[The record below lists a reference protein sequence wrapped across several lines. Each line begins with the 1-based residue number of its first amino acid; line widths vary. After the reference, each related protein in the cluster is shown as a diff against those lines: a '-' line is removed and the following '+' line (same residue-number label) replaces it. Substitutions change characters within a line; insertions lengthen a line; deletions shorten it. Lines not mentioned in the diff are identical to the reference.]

1 MKNKKTVPQSVSL
14 PEPFNQWKRADLHV
28 HSWHSEDVMPI
39 PEVSPLALYNR
50 AIEMGMDY
58 ITFTDHDTMNAYNE
72 IGWSRDRLVTGVEVK
87 LLDMVNIG
95 HTLHINVYTLNLGQ
109 FQEIQTICNKSRRLD
124 VLIDYLQAEG
134 LPYTYNHPFWAESG
148 EKLNIQ
154 SVFDIA
160 PLFPVL
166 EYNMGR
172 VARLNQ
178 QAVQLAKTLGKG
190 LVANTDTHSGTIGTA
205 FNAAPGDTFNEFFNS
220 LIQGESVLHHVD
232 MTKSSFTWELR
243 HRIHHLFNRS
253 SWAYEKPDFNLSTG
267 IERVDRLIEQISAR
281 SREETSTGI
290 RLLGKGL
297 DMVALSRIPA
307 LLFIR
312 GQQTLGKG
320 IESWFKNPEA
330 NRCEAGFRG

>member
-1 MKNKKTVPQSVSL
+1 MKKTKPSPQCVSL
-14 PEPFNQWKRADLHV
+14 PEPFKRWKRADLHV
-28 HSWHSEDVMPI
+28 HTWHSEDVMPM

-50 AIEMGMDY
+50 ALERGMDFV
-58 ITFTDHDTMNAYNE
+58 TFTDHDTMNAYNE

-87 LLDMVNIG
+87 LLDPVNIG

-109 FQEIQTICNKSRRLD
+109 FQEIQTICNKGKRLEI
-124 VLIDYLQAEG
+124 LIEYLRAEG

-148 EKLNIQ
+148 EELNIQ

-166 EYNMGR
+166 EYNKGR

-178 QAVQLAKTLGKG
+178 QAVRLAHSLGKG
-190 LVANTDTHSGTIGTA
+190 LVANTDTHSGHVGEA
-205 FNAAPGDTFNEFFNS
+205 FTAAPGNCFEEYFSS
-220 LIQGESVLHHVD
+220 LIKGESVMHHVD
-232 MTKSSFTWELR
+232 MTQSSFTWELR
-243 HRIHHLFNRS
+243 YRIHHLFNRS
-253 SWAYEKPDFNLSTG
+253 GWAYEKPDFNLSTG
-267 IERVDRLIEQISAR
+267 IERVDRLIGEISTR
-281 SREETSTGI
+281 SRMENSPRF

-307 LLFIR
+307 LIFIK

-320 IESWFKNPEA
+320 IEARMS
-330 NRCEAGFRG
+330 GLGS